1 MLVAVAIDAGELESL
16 RVQLSAGA
24 LRGEPLLARLLA
36 RDDSERDEWIELLLG
51 IRELGPRAPSPEREL
66 IGYQPSGV
74 GALLRLIDDVPIS
87 ARDELVDVGS
97 GLGKVTMLVHLL
109 TGARCVGLERDGAL
123 LARARERAAVLRLD
137 GVQYVLGDAREL
149 ALPGT
154 VYFMYAPVTGGA
166 LTRVLVQ
173 LEAATRGRRAVVCTL
188 GLDLAHVP
196 WLRERPSDDLFTS
209 IYDRVSTG

>member
-1 MLVAVAIDAGELESL
+1 MLAPVAIDAGELESL
-16 RVQLSAGA
+16 CVQLRAGS
-24 LRGEPLLARLLA
+24 LRGETLRARLLGQ
-36 RDDSERDEWIELLLG
+36 DDAERDEWIERLLG

-74 GALLRLIDDVPIS
+74 GALLRLIDDVPIT

-109 TGARCVGLERDGAL
+109 TAARCVGLERDGAL
-123 LARARERAAVLRLD
+123 LARAEERAAALRLD
-137 GVQYVLGDAREL
+137 GVRYVLGDAREL

-166 LTRVLVQ
+166 LARALVQ
-173 LEAATRGRRAVVCTL
+173 LQAATRGRHAVVCTL

-196 WLRERPSDDLFTS
+196 WLRERPGEDLFTS
-209 IYDRVSTG
+209 IYDCVGPG

>member
-1 MLVAVAIDAGELESL
+1 MLAPVAIDAGELESL
-16 RVQLSAGA
+16 RAQLRDGG
-24 LRGEPLLARLLA
+24 LRGQALLARLVA
-36 RDDSERDEWIELLLG
+36 RSDAERDEWVERLLG

-74 GALLRLIDDVPIS
+74 GALLRLIDDVPIT

-109 TGARCVGLERDGAL
+109 TGARCVGLERDGEL
-123 LARARERAAVLRLD
+123 LARARERAAALQLD
-137 GVQYVLGDAREL
+137 GVRYVLGDAREL

-154 VYFMYAPVTGGA
+154 VYFMYAPATGAA
-166 LTRVLVQ
+166 LASVLVQ
-173 LEAATRGRRAVVCTL
+173 LEAASRGRRVVVCTL

-196 WLRERPSDDLFTS
+196 WLRERPSDDLFVS
-209 IYDRVSTG
+209 IYDRV